1 MKITAVEMTGPRQMH
16 LVEDVLPEPGDG
28 QVELRSLYS
37 AISHGTEMNVYRGV
51 APMWSMQRDAKTGL
65 FLPSDQPQWHYPMRY
80 GYACVAEV
88 SKLGANVGNLQKG
101 DRVFCY
107 VPPQTAHVLP
117 AGAVIKLP
125 ANVAPD
131 EGIFLANINTTFNGI
146 LDADLHPQ
154 ECVVVFGQGVL
165 GQLAV
170 QWAKMQAA
178 SPVIAVDMIDR
189 RLQIAK
195 SVSGADLTMN
205 PAQVEDIALAVH
217 KLTDNRGADA
227 VFELSASDRALNEA
241 IRTVCYNG
249 KVMVMSWYAGALP
262 NVYLGREFHHNRVQL
277 ICSQVGNIRPE
288 LSHRWSVA
296 RRMQAALALMPRLR
310 LKELITQTV
319 NYREAASAYELVD
332 QHPEEVLQVVLCY
345 D

>member
-1 MKITAVEMTGPRQMH
+1 MKIAAVEITGPRQMH
-16 LVEDVLPEPGDG
+16 LVEDVLPEPGEG

-37 AISHGTEMNVYRGV
+37 GISHGTEMNVYRGV

-65 FLPSDQPQWHYPMRY
+65 FLPTDEPQWRYPMRY

-88 SKLGANVGNLQKG
+88 TKLGPNVSDLQRG
-101 DRVFCY
+101 DLVFCY
-107 VPPQTAHVLP
+107 APPQTAHVLP
-117 AGAVIKLP
+117 ARAVIKLP
-125 ANVAPD
+125 ANVAPE
-131 EGIFLANINTTFNGI
+131 EGIFLASLNTTFNGI

-165 GQLAV
+165 GQLTV

-189 RLQIAK
+189 RLQMAK

-205 PAQVEDIALAVH
+205 PAQVEDVALAIH
-217 KLTDNRGADA
+217 QITDNRGADT
-227 VFELSASDRALNEA
+227 VFDLSASDRALHEA

-277 ICSQVGNIRPE
+277 ICSQVGAIRPE

-296 RRMQAALALMPRLR
+296 RRMQAVLALMPRLR
-310 LKELITQTV
+310 LKDLITQV
-319 NYREAASAYELVD
+319 VDFREAASAYELVD
-332 QHPEEVLQVVLCY
+332 KHPEDVLQVVLRY
-345 D
+345 E